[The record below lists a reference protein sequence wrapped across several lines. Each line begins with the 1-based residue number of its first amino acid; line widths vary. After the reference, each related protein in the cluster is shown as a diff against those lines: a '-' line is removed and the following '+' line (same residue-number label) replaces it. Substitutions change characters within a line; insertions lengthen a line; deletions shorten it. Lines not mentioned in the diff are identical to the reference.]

1 MKIEFNEE
9 AAYSIAVAVIAIC
22 ATLVIIFG

>member
-9 AAYSIAVAVIAIC
+9 AAYSIAIIAIAIC
-22 ATLVIIFG
+22 ITLVMIFG